1 MMNEILNSLIAG
13 RLAAFR
19 IFVAAVILS
28 LLLPVSPLKAQSGKV
43 IIGYVGG
50 FRGLIK
56 TNLIQA
62 IKLTHINYAFVDIK
76 NNRAWLHREATDT
89 LNFRHLNLLKKDNPN
104 LKILISIGGWT
115 WSGKFSDAVLT
126 DTARQRFVAS
136 AVNIIQKF
144 DLDGIDI
151 DWEYPGQAGYDGN
164 IYRPEDKE
172 NYTLLFKEL
181 RRQTDSLGWRTGKK
195 YLLTTAVG
203 AFKGYL
209 DHADMAYEWM
219 YGTTPTRSG
228 LVDQEL
234 SKELQDLYIEYQKS
248 LNLQGKNGFG
258 ILTAENYGD
267 YLLQN
272 YLFPS
277 ANVYLKS
284 LTDGVRQEYLERNK
298 WIKWTENKATFTF
311 SGYVRHVGRMKGLPA
326 FDDFNMKQPEPILF
340 GTKTTNA
347 NHFTVF
353 SLRQTTENNHAV
365 LGIDLKKSIN
375 LMNAMYF
382 AGLKNKGC
390 AGYWWIRNGTSD
402 NHTSETVAINLATS
416 LENQNKK
423 VNAWLFWDGGHCA
436 DDDPE
441 GFISWMGSITE
452 N

>member
-209 DHADMAYEWM
+209 DHADMA
-219 YGTTPTRSG
+219 
-228 LVDQEL
+228 
-234 SKELQDLYIEYQKS
+234 K
-248 LNLQGKNGFG
+248 
-258 ILTAENYGD
+258 AAH
-267 YLLQN
+267 YL
-272 YLFPS
+272 
-277 ANVYLKS
+277 
-284 LTDGVRQEYLERNK
+284 
-298 WIKWTENKATFTF
+298 
-311 SGYVRHVGRMKGLPA
+311 
-326 FDDFNMKQPEPILF
+326 DF
-340 GTKTTNA
+340 
-347 NHFTVF
+347 
-353 SLRQTTENNHAV
+353 
-365 LGIDLKKSIN
+365 IN
-375 LMNAMYF
+375 LMTYDYSGGKIASHHTALYASKAYKAHNNADEAVKLF
-382 AGLKNKGC
+382 EAAGVPANKLVMGIAFYGHSSSLVKGARGLGDSVATYSMGLGYTAIKDSILKQPAFKIYRDRAAKADYAFNKQTLQFFSFDDEWSVKKKC
-390 AGYWWIRNGTSD
+390 KYVKHKKMAGAMFWEYDSD
-402 NHTSETVAINLATS
+402 LKGYLLDEID
-416 LENQNKK
+416 K
-423 VNAWLFWDGGHCA
+423 VLR
-436 DDDPE
+436 
-441 GFISWMGSITE
+441 
-452 N
+452 